1 MQIDQIEFLTQHPKV
16 KTARMR
22 TEWLYTTERYPLYWH
37 HIAKNGGTFFK
48 NLLYVLDHDHAID
61 RTGPTHDWD
70 DHLVRPR
77 GVSRDEVRQSAHGI
91 IIMRNPLHRFLSV
104 YFDKVYHGGGARRP
118 GVSREFL
125 DTHDLHQSPDLSAE
139 GHTENCLKLADWTA
153 LNFDGLTLAK
163 PNWHLVPQMHQL
175 AQVHDLEFKVLTL
188 EDFNWQLVHVLSDL
202 VPDIAVKIGMVGKSN
217 RSRKPVRKSEVMTPD
232 LKNRLK
238 EIYDD
243 DFRVFREVR
252 QFWRDA
258 KEAPADRHGEGAG

>member
-91 IIMRNPLHRFLSV
+91 IMRNPLHRFLSV

-118 GVSREFL
+118 GISREFL

-153 LNFDGLTLAK
+153 LNTDGLTLAK
-163 PNWHLVPQMHQL
+163 P
-175 AQVHDLEFKVLTL
+175 
-188 EDFNWQLVHVLSDL
+188 NWQLVHVLSDL

>member
-91 IIMRNPLHRFLSV
+91 IMRLSLI
-104 YFDKVYHGGGARRP
+104 H
-118 GVSREFL
+118 
-125 DTHDLHQSPDLSAE
+125 
-139 GHTENCLKLADWTA
+139 
-153 LNFDGLTLAK
+153 
-163 PNWHLVPQMHQL
+163 
-175 AQVHDLEFKVLTL
+175 
-188 EDFNWQLVHVLSDL
+188 
-202 VPDIAVKIGMVGKSN
+202 I
-217 RSRKPVRKSEVMTPD
+217 
-232 LKNRLK
+232 
-238 EIYDD
+238 
-243 DFRVFREVR
+243 
-252 QFWRDA
+252 
-258 KEAPADRHGEGAG
+258 